1 MRRILIFTALAL
13 VATTAPMAATASQA
27 PEPEPGPPV
36 TIAVVRDGP
45 APARDTAALVEG
57 ELQELM
63 AGRTIRFLSSPEFDA
78 GWRADRTDAAL
89 QAALDDPEVDMILT
103 VGALVTASAAAADL
117 SKPVVS
123 AFIQRRDLFGLYD
136 AEEDRSV
143 KENLAWILI
152 TGRDRADIE
161 RFRGLVP
168 FETAL
173 LLVPRSYFEAGGPMA
188 SALADAARDFGI
200 RTVPVGEDASIPS
213 SELEGAEAALLPQLP
228 HLSKAARKGLIGTL
242 TDRGIPTFSLVGG
255 HPDIELGALATTGG
269 DVSSQLSRR
278 AALNLSELIRG
289 RPTSHLPVSLEVNT
303 RLVVNAR
310 TAAAIGY
317 APDARTR
324 VLARF
329 LHAETLA
336 SEEEPLTL
344 DQTLQ
349 MALTGNIGLAIS
361 EQDVETAYQRQ
372 RVAQSAMLPQAYAP
386 ATYYQFNP
394 RGLDGFIPDKTFSLG
409 VYLRQMIYDDRV
421 VTDYKSAGKD
431 HEASQEA
438 LEAERMNV
446 LASAGAAFL
455 DLTLSRILFGIEVQ
469 DLALAEENLQ
479 LARVRLET
487 GYSGPDEVLR
497 WEAEVARRRSTL
509 LDREAA
515 VDTQRIALNQ
525 VLGIEQDRLW
535 APQDIPVDPETF
547 SFVGGRL
554 GRAFDDTRSVERLQ
568 EFSVQFALENAPE
581 MRFFR
586 RQMESRGLQLE
597 QRQRRWW
604 LPSFWADFSYD
615 YDIARSPELPEL
627 DKGVYQL
634 QLQGVYPL
642 FEGGARSREIKRVDS
657 EVRRLGH
664 ELEQARQLVERR
676 TRTSFERMRAS
687 FPIIMLN
694 RMAAESASKNLA
706 IVRDQYADGLVN
718 VTDLVSAQ
726 VEAFNAESAAAGA
739 NYVFLLD
746 LLAYQRALSWFEAT
760 KTPDER
766 TEFVRQATVAVTA
779 PATPP
784 APSPTPGGTR

>member
-1 MRRILIFTALAL
+1 MRKWLVSGLIVLA
-13 VATTAPMAATASQA
+13 APGLASAQEDLA
-27 PEPEPGPPV
+27 DVRTESTV
-36 TIAVVRDGP
+36 IAVVRDGP
-45 APARDTAALVEG
+45 TPARHIAALVES
-57 ELQELM
+57 ELEGLM
-63 AGRTIRFLSSPEFDA
+63 PGAAIRFVSSPEFDA
-78 GWRADRTDAAL
+78 GWKADRTEAAL
-89 QAALDDPEVDMILT
+89 QAALDDPEVDMILS
-103 VGALVTASAAAADL
+103 VGALVTAKASAADL

-123 AFIQRRDLFGLYD
+123 AYIQGLDLFGLHD
-136 AEEDRSV
+136 AETDRST
-143 KENLAWILI
+143 KKNLAWLLF
-152 TGRDRADIE
+152 TGRDESDFQV
-161 RFRGLVP
+161 FRGLVP
-168 FETAL
+168 FETAVVL
-173 LLVPRSYFEAGGPMA
+173 LPRSFLDAGEPMA
-188 SALADAARDFGI
+188 SALRSAESQLGC
-200 RTVPVGEDASIPS
+200 RTVGVGEDALIDFA
-213 SELEGAEAALLPQLP
+213 ELEGTQAVVLAPLP
-228 HLSKAARKGLIGTL
+228 HLSEEARRGLIGTL
-242 TDRGIPTFSLVGG
+242 TDRGLPTFSLVGG
-255 HPDIELGALATTGG
+255 HPDVELGALATTGG
-269 DVSSQLSRR
+269 DVSRQVSRR

-289 RPTSHLPVSLEVNT
+289 RPTSHLPVILAVNT

-317 APDARTR
+317 EPDVRTR
-324 VLARF
+324 ILAHF
-329 LHAETLA
+329 VHPEALE

-344 DQTLQ
+344 DRTLQ
-349 MALTGNIGLAIS
+349 MALDGNVTLSIS
-361 EQDVETAYQRQ
+361 EQDVETAFQRQ
-372 RVAQSAMLPQAYAP
+372 RVAQSAMLPQAYTP

-394 RGLDGFIPDKTFSLG
+394 RGLEGFIPDKTFSLG

-431 HEASQEA
+431 HEASREA
-438 LEAERMNV
+438 LDTQRMNV
-446 LASAGAAFL
+446 LASAGATFL
-455 DLTLSRILFGIEVQ
+455 DLTLSRILYRIEVE

-509 LDREAA
+509 LDRQAG

-535 APQDIPVDPETF
+535 DPQNIPVDPETF

-554 GRAFDDTRSVERLQ
+554 ANAFDGARSVERLQ

-581 MRFFR
+581 MRFLR
-586 RQMESRGLQLE
+586 RQVESRGLQLE
-597 QRQRRWW
+597 QRKRRWW

-615 YDIARSPELPEL
+615 YEIARSPELPEL
-627 DKGVYQL
+627 DRGVYQL
-634 QLQGVYPL
+634 QVQGVYPL

-664 ELEQARQLVERR
+664 QLEQARQLVERR

-687 FPIIMLN
+687 FPIIKLN
-694 RMAAESASKNLA
+694 RMAAESARKNL
-706 IVRDQYADGLVN
+706 VVVQDKYADGLVN
-718 VTDLVSAQ
+718 VTDLISAQ
-726 VEAFNAESAAAGA
+726 VEAFRAVSAAAAA

-766 TEFVRQATVAVTA
+766 TELVRQATVAITA

-784 APSPTPGGTR
+784 TPGGTR

>member
-1 MRRILIFTALAL
+1 MTPAVKETRRMRRTLIFTALAL
-13 VATTAPMAATASQA
+13 VAITAPTATTASQA
-27 PEPEPGPPV
+27 PEPAPGPPV

-45 APARDTAALVEG
+45 TPARDTAALVES
-57 ELQELM
+57 ELIGLM
-63 AGRTIRFLSSPEFDA
+63 PGTAIRFVSAPEFDA
-78 GWRADRTDAAL
+78 GWKADRAKAAL
-89 QAALDDPEVDMILT
+89 QAALDDPEVDLILT
-103 VGALVTASAAAADL
+103 VGALVTASASVADL

-123 AFIQRRDLFGLYD
+123 AYIQRRDLFGLHD
-136 AEEDRSV
+136 AETDRST
-143 KENLAWILI
+143 KENLAWLLI
-152 TGRDRADIE
+152 TGRDESDFQV
-161 RFRGLVP
+161 FRGLVP

-173 LLVPRSYFEAGGPMA
+173 LFVPRSYLEAGEPMA
-188 SALADAARDFGI
+188 SAIQTAARDLGF
-200 RTVPVGEDASIPS
+200 RTVGVGEDASIAS
-213 SELEGAEAALLPQLP
+213 SELEGAEAAVLTALP
-228 HLSKAARKGLIGTL
+228 HLSEDARKGLIGTL
-242 TDRGIPTFSLVGG
+242 TDRGIPTFSLVDG
-255 HPDIELGALATTGG
+255 HPDVELGALATTGG
-269 DVSSQLSRR
+269 DVSRQVSRR
-278 AALNLSELIRG
+278 AAVNLSELIRG
-289 RPTSHLPVSLEVNT
+289 RPTSHLAVTLAVNT
-303 RLVVNAR
+303 RLVINAR

-317 APDARTR
+317 GPDVRTR
-324 VLARF
+324 ILARF
-329 LHAETLA
+329 LHPEALE

-349 MALTGNIGLAIS
+349 MALDGNVTLSIS
-361 EQDVETAYQRQ
+361 EQDVETAFQRQ
-372 RVAQSAMLPQAYAP
+372 RVAQSAMLPQAYTP
-386 ATYYQFNP
+386 ATYHQFNP

-431 HEASQEA
+431 YEASREA
-438 LEAERMNV
+438 LETQRMNV
-446 LASAGAAFL
+446 LATSGAAFL
-455 DLTLSRILFGIEVQ
+455 DLTLSRILYRLEVK
-469 DLALAEENLQ
+469 DLGLAEENLQ

-497 WEAEVARRRSTL
+497 WDAEVARRRSRL

-525 VLGIEQDRLW
+525 VLGIDQDRLW

-547 SFVGGRL
+547 TFVDGRL
-554 GRAFDDTRSVERLQ
+554 GNAFNDARSVERLQ

-581 MRFFR
+581 MRFLR

-597 QRQRRWW
+597 QRKRRWW

-615 YDIARSPELPEL
+615 YEIARSPELPEL
-627 DKGVYQL
+627 DRGVYQV

-664 ELEQARQLVERR
+664 ELEEARQLVERR
-676 TRTSFERMRAS
+676 TRTSFERMRSS

-694 RMAAESASKNLA
+694 RMAAESASKNLV

-718 VTDLVSAQ
+718 VTDLVDAQ
-726 VEAFNAESAAAGA
+726 TEAFRAESAAAVA

-746 LLAYQRALSWFEAT
+746 LFEAT

-766 TEFVRQATVAVTA
+766 TELVRQATVAITA
-779 PATPP
+779 PP
-784 APSPTPGGTR
+784 AAPEGGTR